1 MSGVAFRRGGRRHNV
16 CGWVFASAA
25 APRSQLGLPI
35 DAREYTAAAHILRD
49 LGVSSL
55 RLITNNP
62 AKVHALVG
70 SVDHQGGAAADDA
83 MLAASSAGGGFGLRV
98 VARAPSVAGHNAE
111 NVDYLATKRE
121 KMGHWCVPLH
131 YITLHCMTCN
141 AREKRGHW
149 CVCVCAFDRH
159 IVRRLRSAL
168 VLCVSVPR
176 QPRAL
181 RSCGRARARG
191 VDIARPV

>member
-1 MSGVAFRRGGRRHNV
+1 MSGVAFRRGGRRHKV
-16 CGWVFASAA
+16 CGWVCVSAA
-25 APRSQLGLPI
+25 ALPRSQLGLPI

-83 MLAASSAGGGFGLRV
+83 VLAASSAGGGFGLRV

-121 KMGHWCVPLH
+121 KMGHWCVTLH
-131 YITLHCMTCN
+131 YIALHC
-141 AREKRGHW
+141 
-149 CVCVCAFDRH
+149 
-159 IVRRLRSAL
+159 IAL
-168 VLCVSVPR
+168 HYL
-176 QPRAL
+176 
-181 RSCGRARARG
+181 
-191 VDIARPV
+191 

>member
-1 MSGVAFRRGGRRHNV
+1 MCV
-16 CGWVFASAA
+16 SAA
-25 APRSQLGLPI
+25 ALPRSQLGLPI

-83 MLAASSAGGGFGLRV
+83 VLAASSAGGGFGLRV

-121 KMGHWCVPLH
+121 KMGHWCVTLH
-131 YITLHCMTCN
+131 YIALHCITLHY
-141 AREKRGHW
+141 
-149 CVCVCAFDRH
+149 
-159 IVRRLRSAL
+159 IAL
-168 VLCVSVPR
+168 HYIIL
-176 QPRAL
+176 QY
-181 RSCGRARARG
+181 
-191 VDIARPV
+191 IT